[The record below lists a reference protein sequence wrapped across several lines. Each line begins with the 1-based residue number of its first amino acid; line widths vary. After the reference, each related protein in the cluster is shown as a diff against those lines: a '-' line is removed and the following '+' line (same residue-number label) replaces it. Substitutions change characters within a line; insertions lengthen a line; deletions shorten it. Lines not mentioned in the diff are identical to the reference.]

1 MNQSVVWPRNV
12 MIGLLGLHIV
22 MTLSSTACAAS
33 SSGASRML
41 GTCLAVAR
49 IQAGDPSV
57 PGAGTLVPEQ
67 RAADHFR
74 LDGQRELDAPSPD
87 AARLLRAPRHGLI
100 DRYRRPNSDESLG
113 WRYVPT
119 PGYTGNDRAE
129 FAVDIEGEKV
139 RVIYFLK
146 VTALN
151 LDDGSADQLCKGR
164 AAYQIRR

>member
-1 MNQSVVWPRNV
+1 M
-12 MIGLLGLHIV
+12 
-22 MTLSSTACAAS
+22 
-33 SSGASRML
+33 
-41 GTCLAVAR
+41 AVAR
-49 IQAGDPSV
+49 IQAGDPTV
-57 PGAGTLVPEQ
+57 PGAGTLMPEQ
-67 RAADHFR
+67 RAADHFL

-87 AARLLRAPRHGLI
+87 AARLLRAPRHGRI
-100 DRYRRPNSDESLG
+100 DRYRRPNSDEPLG

-129 FAVDIEGEKV
+129 FSVDMNGEKV
-139 RVIYFLK
+139 RVIYFFK